1 MKSEEQIREEL
12 KKHIAKRKVIFN
24 DPEKQ
29 NDKKTHEIYIEVLE
43 WVLGGNSK
51 WLNIIKNYLMN
62 VLI

>member
-29 NDKKTHEIYIEVLE
+29 NDKNTHEIYIEVLE

-51 WLNIIKNYLMN
+51 
-62 VLI
+62 